1 VKVDLKAIRAKYG
14 TTGYANFSNWQHD
27 IHNLCDRVEALEA
40 ALKRLADT
48 WDRLGPPT
56 TATLSGRPTAIQQ
69 ARALLAHQPPPSER
83 PMHVGGSAA
92 TQDGIA
98 GEMSVAACSNCGC
111 SRPKVHFQ
119 GYGPSELG
127 VCPECGTA
135 DDLCRKCA
143 RPPGDCRCCEPS
155 DGYALCVN
163 HQTPRDD
170 CPMCSPTETREAC
183 ATCGG
188 SGQIWMTTGGAADC
202 YDCGGSGRAR

>member
-1 VKVDLKAIRAKYG
+1 VKLDLKAIRARLG
-14 TTGYANFSNWQHD
+14 DRHALAVNLRDDGLA
-27 IHNLCDRVEALEA
+27 LCDRVEELERAL
-40 ALKRLADT
+40 LRLADT

-98 GEMSVAACSNCGC
+98 
-111 SRPKVHFQ
+111 
-119 GYGPSELG
+119 
-127 VCPECGTA
+127 
-135 DDLCRKCA
+135 D
-143 RPPGDCRCCEPS
+143 EPS